1 MYLPRPMIV
10 KGDGP
15 VMKLRR
21 WYSQFYSTGT
31 PIVAEHAELQDKPS
45 ETCKTSCDDFK
56 DSGNLKW

>member
-1 MYLPRPMIV
+1 MIV